1 MKLVASAFVAASALA
16 TIVTASEQIW
26 TSHANYQACASVGNA
41 EICTEKFYT
50 VSQVTVFGEEVAESC
65 ANIGA
70 FPWCPESE
78 EESVEVYAN
87 LAVLEYTNDQGNLD
101 VVRWATD
108 GISSWTGVEIAPEFN
123 GISKVIENYVCP
135 AELESSDGVMTFFW
149 NSNSLDESIFNNE
162 VVRDQE
168 RRCVAMGE
176 QLQFKWG
183 NLECGPS
190 DTRPMAQKRRAVCVT
205 LDDMSYDVGYAE
217 MDMDAPNNIKNEIR
231 KMITALRNVAI
242 FMGLLMTFIFTGCC
256 FCCCFC
262 CCCKPCR
269 GGDKTPV
276 VTQTTQVQQQA
287 AAPAPAPVQQFAP
300 APAPAPMMPAYAPP
314 MPQAPAYNPYA
325 QPMQQPMGGLN
336 LNISNNNTNTNGK

>member
-1 MKLVASAFVAASALA
+1 MGVSSLPNTVKNTDSNYSKIMKLVASALAAASLA
-16 TIVTASEQIW
+16 FTSVTSSQVW
-26 TSHANYQACASVGNA
+26 TSHSNYQACTNWNMGVGMGG
-41 EICTEKFYT
+41 ELCTEKFFT
-50 VSQVTVFGEEVAESC
+50 VTNELVFGEEVAESC

-135 AELESSDGVMTFFW
+135 AELESSDGVMKFFW
-149 NSNSLDESIFNNE
+149 SSNSLDESIFNNE

-168 RRCVAMGE
+168 RRCVA
-176 QLQFKWG
+176 
-183 NLECGPS
+183 
-190 DTRPMAQKRRAVCVT
+190 

-269 GGDKTPV
+269 
-276 VTQTTQVQQQA
+276 
-287 AAPAPAPVQQFAP
+287 
-300 APAPAPMMPAYAPP
+300 
-314 MPQAPAYNPYA
+314 
-325 QPMQQPMGGLN
+325 
-336 LNISNNNTNTNGK
+336 